1 MVRFSF
7 LPPEADL
14 NRRKILIDVKEVI
27 FYFKVFLYLH
37 LQTESSV
44 VGRKSCYILEK
55 AFTNA
60 LSDTRISQIRPRS
73 REAAVDTYVYRQ
85 LVLSHFMCVERL
97 PYVRGPLH
105 VSRSRLGSMRELW
118 CQDEQR
124 CKNTHA
130 FFIIYTRT

>member
-1 MVRFSF
+1 MGRVKEGGVSEMVRFSF
-7 LPPEADL
+7 LPPEANL

-44 VGRKSCYILEK
+44 VGRRSCYILEK

-60 LSDTRISQIRPRS
+60 LSDTRISQIRPQS

-85 LVLSHFMCVERL
+85 LVLSHFMCVNGL
-97 PYVRGPLH
+97 PYAWASACFSFKTGKHARAL
-105 VSRSRLGSMRELW
+105 VSERAKM
-118 CQDEQR
+118 
-124 CKNTHA
+124 
-130 FFIIYTRT
+130 